1 MNNSWWQELMR
12 FFLQGMTLKQ
22 LIHMLIILIFLIVV
36 MPVSA
41 KEWINLHNPE
51 ILPQYWM
58 YYILLFCISYVLN
71 GIANSIYLAVTKRIK
86 ESNARQ
92 ASERE
97 EKAKEKEMSDL
108 FDSLTL
114 AERAY
119 LSFAVAANNQLKTEK
134 GSSESISLLKKGL
147 LIRLPPAVG
156 YPGTDR
162 FIIPENYFNECYL
175 RFAGKS
181 TILMDELIAQDK
193 QTRNSA
199 D

>member
-1 MNNSWWQELMR
+1 MNNSWWQELIR

-22 LIHMLIILIFLIVV
+22 LIHMLIILIFLIVI

-41 KEWINLHNPE
+41 KEFINSYNPE
-51 ILPQYWM
+51 IIPQHWM
-58 YYILLFCISYVLN
+58 YYILLFCVSYVLN
-71 GIANSIYLAVTKRIK
+71 GIANSIYHSVTERIK
-86 ESNARQ
+86 ASDARQ
-92 ASERE
+92 AKELEAKKISE
-97 EKAKEKEMSDL
+97 L

-119 LSFAVAANNQLKTEK
+119 LSIAVAANNLLKTEK

-162 FIIPENYFNECYL
+162 FIIPEYYFNECYL

-181 TILMDELIAQDK
+181 TILMDELIVQDEK
-193 QTRNSA
+193 ARGSTV
-199 D
+199 

>member
-1 MNNSWWQELMR
+1 MR

-22 LIHMLIILIFLIVV
+22 LIHMLLILVFLIVV
-36 MPVSA
+36 IPVSA

-51 ILPQYWM
+51 ILPQFWM
-58 YYILLFCISYVLN
+58 YYILLFCMSYVLN
-71 GIANSIYLAVTKRIK
+71 GIVNSVYRAVTERIK
-86 ESNARQ
+86 QSDARKCK
-92 ASERE
+92 ERE
-97 EKAKEKEMSDL
+97 EKALSDL

-119 LSFAVAANNQLKTEK
+119 LSLAVAANNQLITNK

-156 YPGTDR
+156 HPGTDR

-181 TILMDELIAQDK
+181 TILMDELFAQDEK
-193 QTRNSA
+193 ARSSTG
-199 D
+199 